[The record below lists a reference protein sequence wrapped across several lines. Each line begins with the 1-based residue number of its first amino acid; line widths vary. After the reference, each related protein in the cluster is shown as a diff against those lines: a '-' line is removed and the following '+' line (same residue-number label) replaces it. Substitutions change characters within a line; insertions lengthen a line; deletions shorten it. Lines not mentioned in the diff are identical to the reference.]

1 MVMSQVFGEFGWN
14 WVGCL
19 GSSTAVLMLDARTE
33 RSQEHCLRPGSWA
46 MIQQRVAGLPTS
58 VKHLVVVAP
67 VPVVYPEIPVVESSL
82 KFMTG
87 GRAGSR

>member
-1 MVMSQVFGEFGWN
+1 M
-14 WVGCL
+14 GCL

-46 MIQQRVAGLPTS
+46 MIQQRVAALPTS

-87 GRAGSR
+87 GRKGGRRVV